1 MCACVLSPDL
11 TSIMQAFK
19 KKKKKRKKGKCID
32 VKSAKGSRSLQVLIL
47 LRCER
52 TENQFKEE
60 HVGARLA
67 FFTCRPGCVSRGE
80 ACVVGLEM
88 GKIRWQCSSGMGGG
102 NSTSNTEA
110 AERQKGCWKV
120 NFLSRIRAEIAGLSC
135 LSEADRRN
143 SHRNPEVNL
152 CCAFCLWFVRGAIE
166 NRTKLS
172 FLMHYQSPPEQ

>member
-1 MCACVLSPDL
+1 MSGAENKSERSL
-11 TSIMQAFK
+11 TK
-19 KKKKKRKKGKCID
+19 KKGKCID

-88 GKIRWQCSSGMGGG
+88 GKIW
-102 NSTSNTEA
+102 
-110 AERQKGCWKV
+110 W
-120 NFLSRIRAEIAGLSC
+120 
-135 LSEADRRN
+135 
-143 SHRNPEVNL
+143 
-152 CCAFCLWFVRGAIE
+152 
-166 NRTKLS
+166 
-172 FLMHYQSPPEQ
+172 